1 MLHICHIYYMPYHW
15 ELFQIGC
22 SEVVFKL
29 MLVEV
34 RIKFDFMHVICMSS
48 WAEWDG
54 SDWLIK
60 YPRGDYTYI
69 SVRWYDGTPQQSFID
84 GTMHVVREEY
94 FHVMR

>member
-1 MLHICHIYYMPYHW
+1 MPYHW

-29 MLVEV
+29 MIVEV

-60 YPRGDYTYI
+60 YPEATIHIYRSG
-69 SVRWYDGTPQQSFID
+69 
-84 GTMHVVREEY
+84 GTMARHSNLLSMVPCTW
-94 FHVMR
+94 